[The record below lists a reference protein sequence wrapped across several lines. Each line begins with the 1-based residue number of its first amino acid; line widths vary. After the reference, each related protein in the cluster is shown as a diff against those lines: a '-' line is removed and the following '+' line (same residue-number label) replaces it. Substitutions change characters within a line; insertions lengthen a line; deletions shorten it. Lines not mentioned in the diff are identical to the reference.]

1 MRSLIPSSV
10 ENGFKGALEPL
21 ARWLGKRNANP
32 NWLTTLGF
40 LLSIFCAWEIAAG
53 QLVTGGF
60 LVFISGLFDTI
71 DGAVARKT
79 GRVTRFG
86 AVYDSTMDRYSEVT
100 VFFGL
105 GFYLIGNHYYLTS
118 VAAVFAVGGSIMVS
132 YIRARAETLGFK
144 ANVGLARRQERVV
157 ILGLGLVLNVF
168 DPFFD
173 RAFYGSVYQMSGTV
187 FVHPP
192 FALAVSVLLL
202 AVLTNLTAI
211 QRLFYVYKQF
221 KSEEPRPQPGKED
234 Q

>member
-1 MRSLIPSSV
+1 MIPNSV
-10 ENGFKGALEPL
+10 ENGFKRGLEPL
-21 ARWLGKRNANP
+21 AQWLGRRNANP

-53 QLVTGGF
+53 KLVTGGF
-60 LVFISGLFDTI
+60 LVLISGLFDTI

-105 GFYLIGNHYYLTS
+105 GFYLIGNHFYLTS

-157 ILGLGLVLNVF
+157 ILGVGLILNAL

-173 RAFYGSVYQMSGTV
+173 RVYDGMIEQAFGKGFIHPPLALAATV
-187 FVHPP
+187 F
-192 FALAVSVLLL
+192 LL
-202 AVLTNLTAI
+202 AILTNLTAI

-221 KSEEPRPQPGKED
+221 KEENQ
-234 Q
+234 